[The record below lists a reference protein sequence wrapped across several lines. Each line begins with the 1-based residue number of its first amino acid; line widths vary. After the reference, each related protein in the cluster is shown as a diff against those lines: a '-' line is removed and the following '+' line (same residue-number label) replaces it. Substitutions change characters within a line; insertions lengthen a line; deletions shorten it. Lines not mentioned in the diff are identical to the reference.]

1 VQHAQATKEVISSC
15 GAYQS
20 PQLLL
25 RSGIGPK
32 VHSTAS
38 AVLCFMT
45 YLLASKK
52 HYRLTR

>member
-1 VQHAQATKEVISSC
+1 MQHAQATKEVISSC

-32 VHSTAS
+32 VHQRR
-38 AVLCFMT
+38 VLCC
-45 YLLASKK
+45 A
-52 HYRLTR
+52 R